1 LVGDTRNWFT
11 KNIILIMAKPI
22 SKVVILKYV
31 TIYAT
36 YLIVVWTFYR
46 FLFRFP
52 DEVEELVIKPVLWLG
67 PIIYLLYKEKANLT
81 SIGITIKNLFSSL
94 YLSLGLG
101 AIFVIESLIINYVKY
116 GGFNFGANIGSIPF
130 LPSLGL
136 SFVTAFSEEI
146 SFRGYIFGRLLTVLK
161 NDVTASI
168 IQTVLWTIIHVPIA
182 FFVLKLDTPAAL
194 VYLFLTMVFG
204 IGSAFI
210 FTRTKN
216 VFGSILLHVLWEWP
230 IILFR

>member
-1 LVGDTRNWFT
+1 MVR
-11 KNIILIMAKPI
+11 PI
-22 SKVVILKYV
+22 SKVLLLKYV
-31 TIYAT
+31 TVYAT

-52 DEVEELVIKPVLWLG
+52 DEVEELIIKPVLWLG
-67 PIIYLLYKEKANLT
+67 PVFYLLYKEGSNLV
-81 SIGITIKNLFSSL
+81 SVGITIKNFFSSL

-101 AIFVIESLIINYVKY
+101 ALFVIEALVINYVKY
-116 GGFNFGANIGSIPF
+116 GGFSFGANIGSLPL
-130 LPSLGL
+130 LPSLGI
-136 SFVTAFSEEI
+136 SFATAFSEEV

-161 NDVTASI
+161 NDILASV

-182 FFVLKLDTPAAL
+182 FFVLKLNLSAAL

-216 VFGSILLHVLWEWP
+216 VFGSIFLHILWEWP